1 MEARSPSSAPAATTT
16 SMTPGAAAAPGPAAT
31 TAGELSAPGFVSLGM
46 VVLDEI
52 RFPDGRVLRDVAGG
66 SGFYSTLGARLAV
79 PREDAETVC
88 CLVVA
93 GDDFPASVVEQI
105 EDWGVTV
112 LVQKVEGRLSTRGL
126 LVYEDDVFGRK
137 TFRYTNPPL
146 RPSVDELPGYLRRA
160 SVVHTLAAP
169 EDVKGQAAALF
180 GNGYGQRLPGHPLF
194 AWEPS
199 PLHCDEAWKDHLDA
213 GQHVDVLSPNDKE
226 VVKMMTPRAEEGPWD
241 RGLVERAA
249 ALISD
254 EGYCQRDLEQQ
265 RRWTTVVRCGE
276 YGCLTV
282 PRASAPVWL
291 PPYHDIGSDK
301 VVDPT
306 GAGNA
311 FLGAFA
317 VAYKNTDD
325 AVLASAYGAVAA
337 SFVIEQMGPP
347 KREVVDDKELWN
359 GEEFGKRLEAY
370 QTRTRTSDTSIVS
383 CHFRSNSA
391 WAERKELFQ

>member
-1 MEARSPSSAPAATTT
+1 MEARSPSSAPAATT
-16 SMTPGAAAAPGPAAT
+16 STPGAAPGPAAT
-31 TAGELSAPGFVSLGM
+31 TEGEPSAPGFVSLGM

-105 EDWGVTV
+105 EAWGVTAR
-112 LVQKVEGRLSTRGL
+112 VQKVEGRLSTRGL
-126 LVYEDDVFGRK
+126 LVYEDDVFGKK
-137 TFRYTNPPL
+137 TFRYTTSPL
-146 RPSVDELPGYLRRA
+146 RPSVEELPGYLRRA
-160 SVVHTLAAP
+160 SVIHTLAAP
-169 EDVKGQAAALF
+169 EDAKQQVAALF
-180 GNGYGQRLPGHPLF
+180 GDGYSQRLPDRPLF

-199 PLHCDEAWKDHLDA
+199 PLHCDGAWKDHLDA
-213 GQHVDVLSPNDKE
+213 GHFVDVLSPNDKE
-226 VVKMMTPRAEEGPWD
+226 VVKMMTPQVEEGPWD
-241 RGLVERAA
+241 KGLVERAA
-249 ALISD
+249 ALISG
-254 EGYCQRDLEQQ
+254 EESRQRDPERQ

-276 YGCLTV
+276 YGCLTI

-317 VAYKNTDD
+317 VAYKKTDD

-347 KREVVDDKELWN
+347 KREVVNERELWN

-370 QTRTRTSDTSIVS
+370 KTKAKTWDTSVVS

-391 WAERKELFQ
+391 WAEGKELFQ

>member
-1 MEARSPSSAPAATTT
+1 MEARSPSSAPAATT
-16 SMTPGAAAAPGPAAT
+16 STPGAAAAPGPAAP

-52 RFPDGRVLRDVAGG
+52 RFQDGRVLRDVAGG

-88 CLVVA
+88 CLAVA

-105 EDWGVTV
+105 KAWGVTV
-112 LVQKVEGRLSTRGL
+112 LVQRVEGRLSTRGL
-126 LVYEDDVFGRK
+126 LAYEDDVFGKK
-137 TFRYTNPPL
+137 TFRYTTEPL
-146 RPSVDELPGYLRRA
+146 RQIVDELPDHVRRA
-160 SVVHTLAAP
+160 SVIHTLAAP

-180 GNGYGQRLPGHPLF
+180 GNGYGQRLPGRPLF

-199 PLHCDEAWKDHLDA
+199 PLHCDGAWKEHLDA
-213 GQHVDVLSPNDKE
+213 GHFVDVVSPNDKE
-226 VVKMMTPRAEEGPWD
+226 VVKMMTPQMEEGPWD

-254 EGYCQRDLEQQ
+254 EESCQKDPERQ

-276 YGCLTV
+276 YGCLTI

-291 PPYHDIGSDK
+291 PPYHDIGSEK
-301 VVDPT
+301 VIDPT

-317 VAYKNTDD
+317 VAYKMTDD

-347 KREVVDDKELWN
+347 RREVVDEKELWN

-370 QTRTRTSDTSIVS
+370 KIKARTWDTSIVS
-383 CHFRSNSA
+383 CQFTNNPA